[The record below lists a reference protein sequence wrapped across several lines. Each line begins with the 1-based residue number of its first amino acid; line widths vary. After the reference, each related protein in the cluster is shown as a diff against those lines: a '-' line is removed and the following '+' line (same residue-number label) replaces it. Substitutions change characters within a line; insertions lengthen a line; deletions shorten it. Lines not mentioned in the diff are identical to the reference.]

1 MGNKAVIIYLND
13 GMLLS
18 KKEYSCWEEIQDEYY
33 EKYIANLE
41 PMSCD
46 ETIFFFEDSFV
57 QEENWPF
64 SRKRIIEFFEKDE
77 MIIQSDRKNDYNGF

>member
-1 MGNKAVIIYLND
+1 MSVENKAVIIYLND

-18 KKEYSCWEEIQDEYY
+18 KKEYSYWEEIQDEYY
-33 EKYIANLE
+33 EKYITNLG

-46 ETIFFFEDSFV
+46 EIIFFFEDSFV

-77 MIIQSDRKNDYNGF
+77 KIIQSER